1 MFMFDNRSLESLPS
15 VEDLDK
21 QLIKTSAVNLYS
33 VRIFGGGLLT
43 FHVISDSLVL

>member
-33 VRIFGGGLLT
+33 VRIFGGGFLLFT
-43 FHVISDSLVL
+43 SSLIP

>member
-21 QLIKTSAVNLYS
+21 QLIKTSAVNFYS
-33 VRIFGGGLLT
+33 VRIFGGRASYFSRHL
-43 FHVISDSLVL
+43 

>member
-1 MFMFDNRSLESLPS
+1 MFDNRSLESLPS

-33 VRIFGGGLLT
+33 VRIFGGASYFSRHL
-43 FHVISDSLVL
+43 